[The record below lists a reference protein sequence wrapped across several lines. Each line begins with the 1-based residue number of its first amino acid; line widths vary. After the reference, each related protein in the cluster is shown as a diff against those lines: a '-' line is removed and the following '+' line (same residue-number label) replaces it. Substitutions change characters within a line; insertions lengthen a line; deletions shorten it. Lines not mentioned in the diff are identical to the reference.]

1 MNTAIRLAAV
11 LAFVYVS
18 VQNITL
24 NEQVKRLE
32 RQFDQAA
39 WRADS
44 LHIQLDTTKKLCRI
58 E

>member
-1 MNTAIRLAAV
+1 MNTAIRLAVV
-11 LAFVYVS
+11 LVFAYIAA
-18 VQNITL
+18 QNIVL
-24 NEQVKRLE
+24 NEEVKRLE
-32 RQFDQAA
+32 RQFDEAA

>member
-1 MNTAIRLAAV
+1 MNLALRTV
-11 LAFVYVS
+11 FLLAFVYMAA
-18 VQNITL
+18 QNILL

-32 RQFDQAA
+32 RQFDEAA